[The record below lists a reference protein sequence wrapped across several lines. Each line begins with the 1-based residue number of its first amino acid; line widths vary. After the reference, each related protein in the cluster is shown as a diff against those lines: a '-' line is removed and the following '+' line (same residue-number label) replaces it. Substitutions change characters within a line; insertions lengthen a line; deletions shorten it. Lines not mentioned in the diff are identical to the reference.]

1 MLVKSR
7 DDNLRGEEY
16 VGTKIDGVYL
26 DNVNNYNYV
35 GVIVKNKLTFTDFVE
50 NKYTKANLRV
60 YHLKKMCPFIY
71 LMI

>member
-26 DNVNNYNYV
+26 DNVNSFNYLR
-35 GVIVKNKLTFTDFVE
+35 VIVDNKLTFTDFCR
-50 NKYTKANLRV
+50 K
-60 YHLKKMCPFIY
+60 
-71 LMI
+71 